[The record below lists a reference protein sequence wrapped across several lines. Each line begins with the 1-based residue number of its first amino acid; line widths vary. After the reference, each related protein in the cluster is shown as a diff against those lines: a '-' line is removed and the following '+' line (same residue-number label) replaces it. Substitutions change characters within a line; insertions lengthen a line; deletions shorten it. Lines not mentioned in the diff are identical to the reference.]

1 MVLTKVEGGFQIAWV
16 AESIC
21 KRKAYSSRRSENRK
35 GKPKVNNEYLEKVKT
50 ESMLF
55 CLPCLCGK
63 VG

>member
-1 MVLTKVEGGFQIAWV
+1 VKDYNIPEEMFLNLDETGLPIQKLSLYLIH
-16 AESIC
+16 
-21 KRKAYSSRRSENRK
+21 RK